1 MCSSHLDLISKLEEM
16 PGFETMNNA
25 IKLLNQEKLGAP
37 VNNFANFSNPNF
49 ATLRR
54 GEGASKARAA
64 LDPEKMYREV
74 RQNFLFAITEML
86 RFK

>member
-1 MCSSHLDLISKLEEM
+1 MCSSHLDLISMLEKM
-16 PGFETMNNA
+16 PGFETMNYA

-37 VNNFANFSNPNF
+37 VNKPPNY
-49 ATLRR
+49 ATLRK

-74 RQNFLFAITEML
+74 SRKF
-86 RFK
+86 